1 MDTRDS
7 STMKAKAN
15 RISCR
20 NIVYSVGIAAMSA
33 ILFGYSNCINCYSF
47 LNSDYHSLQAWAQG
61 PEGNLLFPNATTPIL
76 GNQSIIPGMH
86 VMSLV
91 QGVKSTWLIIS
102 SENELSVNLRYTGQ
116 GTSPAISLVATALKT
131 AGGDQQIAIPTS
143 APSSFEA
150 QGYQRLTGSNAT
162 NAGWISP
169 MTIPL
174 KLEGEGSLYD
184 DDLIIVMVAP
194 NTGPLSASN
203 SSTLTSP

>member
-1 MDTRDS
+1 MDTSDS
-7 STMKAKAN
+7 STKKAKTN

-47 LNSDYHSLQAWAQG
+47 LNSDYHSQQAWAQD
-61 PEGNLLFPNATTPIL
+61 PEGNPLFPNATTPIL

-131 AGGDQQIAIPTS
+131 AGGDQQIGIPAS
-143 APSSFEA
+143 APSSFAA

-203 SSTLTSP
+203 SSILTSP